1 MDCFTQLVGIHLCD
15 DNQVI
20 LIQRPLL
27 QLLVME
33 ALQQSGNQEYKDVS
47 EILQDKLY
55 YEGQTLDMVIQ
66 IASTYKNQPIRYL
79 DTVINLVYVLLRM
92 LEKYSKNKEHMFVK
106 KKARRRANRNG
117 GELLMMACAY

>member
-1 MDCFTQLVGIHLCD
+1 
-15 DNQVI
+15 
-20 LIQRPLL
+20 
-27 QLLVME
+27 ME